1 MPRSAP
7 SGELQQLPT
16 SAKETIQEKIE
27 TVNSLIHQDEYIA
40 GLTLRSQLGRFIKK
54 LQQVTSLLQIKSE
67 LLYFIINM
75 FLIDLNE

>member
-40 GLTLRSQLGRFIKK
+40 GFKFEISIGPFYQKTAAGNF
-54 LQQVTSLLQIKSE
+54 T
-67 LLYFIINM
+67 FTN
-75 FLIDLNE
+75 